1 MVTSSIVNS
10 LRPELFTSVDLIEG
24 PTVEPIDLDEF
35 KRHIRFNPTSEDT
48 LIDTY
53 IAMAR
58 QYFEMET
65 GRQLIAATWELR
77 LEGFPVG
84 DVIELPR
91 PPLIEVVSVTYPG
104 SGGSPDGELLDP
116 DDFEVVAPSGP
127 YARRGRI
134 RPVSSWPSVTNALD
148 AIKIRF
154 RAGYGEQPGEVPTL
168 VRGALLYLAG
178 HYHQHRTQIQDQ
190 RNGNLI
196 SLPLG
201 AEAIMRQFKY
211 TAFASLPPMRGGV
224 ATTV

>member
-1 MVTSSIVNS
+1 MTSSLVTA
-10 LRPELFTSVDLIEG
+10 LRPELHWSVDLIEG
-24 PTVEPIDLDEF
+24 PQVEPVDLDEF
-35 KRHIRFNPTSEDT
+35 KRHIRFTPTSEDT

-91 PPLIEVVSVTYPG
+91 PPLLEIVSISYP
-104 SGGSPDGELLDP
+104 SSDGSPDSETVDT
-116 DDFEVVAPSGP
+116 DSYTVTAPTGP
-127 YARRGRI
+127 YARRARVK
-134 RPVSSWPSVTNALD
+134 PVSSWPSVTNGLD
-148 AIKIRF
+148 AVKIRF
-154 RAGYGEQPGEVPTL
+154 RAGYGEQPGDVPAL
-168 VRGALLYLAG
+168 VRGALMFLAG
-178 HYHQHRTQIQDQ
+178 HFHQHRSQVLDQ

-211 TAFASLPPMRGGV
+211 TALSSLAPMRGGV
-224 ATTV
+224 VTSTV